1 VRRFGELSDAA
12 AGHAAPGGDVA
23 RAGDRCARPHPR
35 VRARGLRYRSS
46 NGFSSPKNLTPEVR
60 VKPDLTD
67 RSFGH
72 PFCRTRVGVNSFV
85 QGDLMMVRG
94 VICAAAIACSCV
106 VMSAGVARAQETV
119 NYASLSGRVTDG
131 QGGVVPGAEVR
142 ARNVET
148 NVSAETTT
156 DAMGRFRFPYLRASE
171 YEVTAHLSG
180 FRDVVRRVA
189 LTVGAAFDLPIEL
202 VPGGVTEAVTVSA
215 DAPVI
220 EMARTQIAGTI
231 GRTEIAAL
239 PVNGRNFLDLALLV
253 PGVAPTNTGS
263 TQLFAETSA
272 VPGQG
277 LSIGS
282 QRNLSNN
289 FLVDGLSANDDAAG
303 LSGIPYSMDAV
314 DQFQVI
320 TSGGQAEL
328 GRALGGYVNVI
339 TRSGTNT
346 VEADT
351 YEYLRDRRLNA
362 SNALTGS
369 QLPMHQDQF
378 GASAGGPLVRSR
390 TFYFGNVERRQL
402 DQSGL
407 TTILPADVEA
417 INARLRQTNYSGLP
431 VTSGV
436 YANPVNTTQWLAK
449 LDHQASS
456 RSQIGLRYSQ
466 YDAASNNSRGAG
478 GLSAPSASAGLD
490 NVDRGVALSHTWSLS
505 SSAVNET
512 RAQVTFSDLDAPP
525 ADQAGPSVAIAGVA
539 TFGRLSAAPTARENR
554 LVEIAD
560 NISRQAGAHAL
571 RAGVDLLYNDDTIVF
586 PRSSRGAYTFSS
598 LVNFLAGTYNNAGFS
613 QTFGIDRVRQ
623 TNPNV
628 GVFAQDEWKAT
639 PTLTMNTGLRYDLQF
654 LETIR
659 TDVNNLAPRMGL
671 AWSPGGDGR
680 TVLRGNAGLFFD
692 RVPLRP
698 LANALL
704 SAGNTTDLTN
714 LRQTIVTLSPGQAGA
729 PAFPNT
735 LDAPLPSVTLP
746 NLTTMDSRLQN
757 ASSRQA
763 SVELQRQF
771 GRGGTVSISYQYVGG
786 RGLLASINQN
796 VPSCVAA
803 AGNNGCRPI
812 PEYGNNSQYSSVGSS
827 RYQGLQ
833 LDLVQRPNRW
843 GSLRASYTFSKS
855 LDDVGQF
862 FFSSPIDP
870 FDIAKDWA
878 RSDNDRRHQV
888 VVNTSVYSPNAP
900 ARTFWARVSHGFE
913 ASVLLHYASSAPLNI
928 TSGATT
934 IQGTTGRPIVD
945 GAFIERNAGTGPD
958 FFSIDLRVSRSIRL
972 GPHAR
977 LEALIE
983 GFNVTNRTNALALNG
998 NFGTGTYPL
1007 QPAPR
1012 FGEITAVGESRAFQI
1027 AARLRLQ

>member
-1 VRRFGELSDAA
+1 
-12 AGHAAPGGDVA
+12 
-23 RAGDRCARPHPR
+23 
-35 VRARGLRYRSS
+35 
-46 NGFSSPKNLTPEVR
+46 
-60 VKPDLTD
+60 
-67 RSFGH
+67 
-72 PFCRTRVGVNSFV
+72 
-85 QGDLMMVRG
+85 MMVRG
-94 VICAAAIACSCV
+94 VICAAAIACSGA
-106 VMSAGVARAQETV
+106 VMSAGVAWAQETV

-131 QGGVVPGAEVR
+131 QGGIVPGAQVR
-142 ARNVET
+142 AQNVQT
-148 NVSAETTT
+148 NVSAEATT
-156 DAMGRFRFPYLRASE
+156 DSAGRFRFPYLRAGE
-171 YEVTAHLSG
+171 YEVSTHLSG
-180 FRDVVRRVA
+180 FRDVTRRVT
-189 LTVGAAFDLPIEL
+189 LTVGAAFELPIVLE
-202 VPGGVTEAVTVSA
+202 PGGVTESVTVSA
-215 DAPVI
+215 DAPVL

-253 PGVAPTNTGS
+253 PGVAPTNIAS

-346 VEADT
+346 VQGDA

-362 SNALTGS
+362 ANALSGTK
-369 QLPMHQDQF
+369 LPMHQDQY
-378 GASAGGPLVRSR
+378 GASVGGPLVRSR

-407 TTILPADVEA
+407 TTIRPADADA
-417 INARLRQTNYSGLP
+417 INERLRQTNYAGAP
-431 VTSGV
+431 VTTGV
-436 YANPVNTTQWLAK
+436 YANPVDTTQWLAK
-449 LDHQASS
+449 LDHHASS
-456 RSQIGLRYSQ
+456 RSQLGLRYSE
-466 YDAASNNSRGAG
+466 YDAASSNSRGAG

-490 NVDRGVALSHTWSLS
+490 NVDRSLAVSHTWSLS
-505 SSAVNET
+505 PSAVNET

-525 ADQAGPSVAIAGVA
+525 SDQAGPSVAIAGVA
-539 TFGRLSAAPTARENR
+539 TFGRLSSAPISRQNR
-554 LVEIAD
+554 MVEIAD
-560 NISRQAGAHAL
+560 NISRQTGAHAL

-586 PRSSRGAYTFSS
+586 PRASRGAYTFGS
-598 LVNFLAGTYNNAGFS
+598 LASFLTGTYNNAGFS
-613 QTFGIDRVRQ
+613 QTFGVDRAHQ

-639 PTLTMNTGLRYDLQF
+639 PTLTMNAGLRYDLQF

-659 TDVNNLAPRMGL
+659 TDTNNLAPRLGL

-680 TVLRGNAGLFFD
+680 TVLRGSAGLFFD

-698 LANALL
+698 LANALM

-735 LDAPLPSVTLP
+735 LDAPLASVTLP
-746 NLTTMDSRLQN
+746 NLTTIDRRLQN
-757 ASSRQA
+757 ANSRQA
-763 SVELQRQF
+763 SVEFERQI
-771 GRGGTVSISYQYVGG
+771 GRRSTFSISYQYVGG

-803 AGNNGCRPI
+803 ANNNGCRPVS
-812 PEYGNNSQYSSVGSS
+812 EYGNNSQYSGVGSS

-833 LDLVQRPNRW
+833 LELVRRRNGW
-843 GSLRASYTFSKS
+843 GSLRASYTLSKS

-870 FDIAKDWA
+870 TDISKDWG
-878 RSDNDRRHQV
+878 RSDNDRRHRV
-888 VVNTSVYSPNAP
+888 VVNASVYTPTSP
-900 ARTFWARVSHGFE
+900 ARTLWAHVSHGFE
-913 ASVLLHYASSAPLNI
+913 VSALFHYASAAPLNI

-934 IQGTTGRPIVD
+934 IQGTAGRPMVD
-945 GAFIERNAGTGPD
+945 GAFIARNAGTGPD
-958 FFSIDLRVSRSIRL
+958 FFSVDLRLSRSVRL
-972 GPHAR
+972 GSHAR
-977 LEALIE
+977 LEGLLE
-983 GFNVTNRTNALALNG
+983 GFNLTNRANALAVNG
-998 NFGTGTYPL
+998 NFGSGAYPWN
-1007 QPAPR
+1007 PAPR
-1012 FGEITAVGESRAFQI
+1012 FGEITAVGESRAFQV